1 MHSPPNDRK
10 NVDRII
16 FRLVLVI
23 NDVYFKPIVISISPF
38 IIVLFGIMVII
49 I

>member
-10 NVDRII
+10 NVDRNI
-16 FRLVLVI
+16 FRLVLVF
-23 NDVYFKPIVISISPF
+23 NDVYFKPIVISISPL